1 MIMIFGEDEYN
12 IVAMAKNKK
21 NNIKHGVVIY
31 DCNDGEFIAISLP
44 KNATIK
50 DNITQSHHNFIEV
63 YTVDDNNYEFR
74 TEELV
79 NDLHDNRENIEYQL
93 KDVFYNYLIDD
104 IQVLLS
110 IYDMVYQQYDNI
122 DYQQWIYQD
131 RDYLQMNIID
141 NAVENY
147 VNYGG
152 VINDIPTDVWLEDV
166 LVDLNHKINFLLNMV
181 ELDIHHKE
189 YFTDMKI
196 AIETY
201 SIQECEQILNKWE
214 GD

>member
-1 MIMIFGEDEYN
+1 MIFGEDEYN
-12 IVAMAKNKK
+12 IVAMAKNKR
-21 NNIKHGVVIY
+21 NNIEHGVVIY
-31 DCNDGEFIAISLP
+31 DCDDGEFITISLP

-79 NDLHDNRENIEYQL
+79 NDLYNNRENIEYQL
-93 KDVFYNYLIDD
+93 KDIFYDYLIDD
-104 IQVLLS
+104 MKVLLS
-110 IYDMVYQQYDNI
+110 IYDMVYQQYDNV
-122 DYQQWIYQD
+122 DYQQWINQD

-189 YFTDMKI
+189 YFTDIKI

-201 SIQECEQILNKWE
+201 SIQECKQILNKWE

>member
-1 MIMIFGEDEYN
+1 MIFGEDEYN

-31 DCNDGEFIAISLP
+31 DCDDGEFIAISLP

-189 YFTDMKI
+189 YFTDIKI

>member
-1 MIMIFGEDEYN
+1 MIFGEDEYN

>member
-1 MIMIFGEDEYN
+1 MIFGEDEYN

-31 DCNDGEFIAISLP
+31 DCDDGEFIAISLP

-50 DNITQSHHNFIEV
+50 DSITQSHHNFIEV

>member
-1 MIMIFGEDEYN
+1 MIFGEDEYN
-12 IVAMAKNKK
+12 IVTMAKNKR
-21 NNIKHGVVIY
+21 NNTKHGVVIY
-31 DCNDGEFIAISLP
+31 DCDDGEFIAISLP

-74 TEELV
+74 TEELA
-79 NDLHDNRENIEYQL
+79 NDLYDNKENIEYQL

-104 IQVLLS
+104 IKVLLS
-110 IYDMVYQQYDNI
+110 IYDIIYQQYSNI
-122 DYQQWIYQD
+122 DYQQWICQD

-147 VNYGG
+147 MYYGG
-152 VINDIPTDVWLEDV
+152 VISDIPTDIWLEDV
-166 LVDLNHKINFLLNMV
+166 LVDLNYQVNFLLRNMV

-189 YFTDMKI
+189 YFTDMKR

-201 SIQECEQILNKWE
+201 NIQECKQILNKWE

>member
-1 MIMIFGEDEYN
+1 MIFGEDEYN
-12 IVAMAKNKK
+12 IVAMAKNKR
-21 NNIKHGVVIY
+21 NNIESGVVVY

-44 KNATIK
+44 KNTTIK
-50 DNITQSHHNFIEV
+50 DNIAQSHHNFIEV
-63 YTVDDNNYEFR
+63 YTVNDSNYEFR
-74 TEELV
+74 TEELA
-79 NDLHDNRENIEYQL
+79 NDLYDNKESIEYQL
-93 KDVFYNYLIDD
+93 KDIFYNYLIDD
-104 IQVLLS
+104 IKVLLS
-110 IYDMVYQQYDNI
+110 IYDIIYQQYSNI

-147 VNYGG
+147 MYYGG
-152 VINDIPTDVWLEDV
+152 VISDIPTDIWLEDV
-166 LVDLNHKINFLLNMV
+166 LVDLNYQVNFLLRNMV

-201 SIQECEQILNKWE
+201 NIQECKQILNKWE

>member
-1 MIMIFGEDEYN
+1 MIFGEDEYN

-21 NNIKHGVVIY
+21 NNIESGVVVY
-31 DCNDGEFIAISLP
+31 DCDDGEFIAISLP

-50 DNITQSHHNFIEV
+50 DNIAQSHHNFIEV
-63 YTVDDNNYEFR
+63 YTVNDSNYEFR
-74 TEELV
+74 TEELA
-79 NDLHDNRENIEYQL
+79 NDLYDNKENIEYQL

-104 IQVLLS
+104 IKVLLS
-110 IYDMVYQQYDNI
+110 IYDIIYQQYSNI

-147 VNYGG
+147 MYYGG
-152 VINDIPTDVWLEDV
+152 VISDIPTDIWLEDV
-166 LVDLNHKINFLLNMV
+166 LVDLNYQVNFLLRNMV

-201 SIQECEQILNKWE
+201 NIQECKQILNKWE

>member
-1 MIMIFGEDEYN
+1 MIFGEDEYN

-31 DCNDGEFIAISLP
+31 DCDDGEFIAISLP

-79 NDLHDNRENIEYQL
+79 NDLYNNRENIEYQL
-93 KDVFYNYLIDD
+93 KDIFYDYLIDD
-104 IQVLLS
+104 MKVLLS

>member
-1 MIMIFGEDEYN
+1 MIFGEDEYN

-31 DCNDGEFIAISLP
+31 DCDDGEFIAISLP

-79 NDLHDNRENIEYQL
+79 NDLYNNRENIEYQL
-93 KDVFYNYLIDD
+93 KDIFYDYLIDD
-104 IQVLLS
+104 MKVLLS
-110 IYDMVYQQYDNI
+110 IYDMVYQQYDNV
-122 DYQQWIYQD
+122 DYQQWINQD

>member
-1 MIMIFGEDEYN
+1 MIFGEDEYN

-21 NNIKHGVVIY
+21 NNIESGVVVY
-31 DCNDGEFIAISLP
+31 DCDDGEFIAISLP

-50 DNITQSHHNFIEV
+50 DNIVQSHHNFIEV

-74 TEELV
+74 TEELA
-79 NDLHDNRENIEYQL
+79 NDLHDNKESIEYQL

-104 IQVLLS
+104 IEVLLS
-110 IYDMVYQQYDNI
+110 IYDMVYQQYANI

-147 VNYGG
+147 MYYGG
-152 VINDIPTDVWLEDV
+152 VISDIPTDIWLEDV
-166 LVDLNHKINFLLNMV
+166 LIDLNYRINVLLNTV

-201 SIQECEQILNKWE
+201 SIQECKQILNKWE
-214 GD
+214 R

>member
-1 MIMIFGEDEYN
+1 MIFGEDEYN

-31 DCNDGEFIAISLP
+31 DCDDGEFIAISLP

-110 IYDMVYQQYDNI
+110 IYDMVYQQYDNV
-122 DYQQWIYQD
+122 DYQQWINQD

>member
-31 DCNDGEFIAISLP
+31 DCDDGEFIAISLP

-74 TEELV
+74 TEELA
-79 NDLHDNRENIEYQL
+79 NDLYDNKESIEYQL

-104 IQVLLS
+104 IKVLLS
-110 IYDMVYQQYDNI
+110 IYDTVYQQYANI

-147 VNYGG
+147 MYYGG
-152 VINDIPTDVWLEDV
+152 VISDIPTDIWLEDV
-166 LVDLNHKINFLLNMV
+166 FIDLNYRINVLLNTV

-196 AIETY
+196 AIETH
-201 SIQECEQILNKWE
+201 SIQECKQILNKWE
-214 GD
+214 R

>member
-31 DCNDGEFIAISLP
+31 DCDDGEFIAISLP
-44 KNATIK
+44 QNATIK

>member
-1 MIMIFGEDEYN
+1 MIFGEDEYN
-12 IVAMAKNKK
+12 IVTMAKNKR
-21 NNIKHGVVIY
+21 NNIEHGVVIY
-31 DCNDGEFIAISLP
+31 DCDDGEFIAISLP

-63 YTVDDNNYEFR
+63 YIVDDNNYEFR

-196 AIETY
+196 AIETH
-201 SIQECEQILNKWE
+201 SIQECKQILNKWE
-214 GD
+214 R

>member
-1 MIMIFGEDEYN
+1 MIFGEDEYN

-31 DCNDGEFIAISLP
+31 DCDDGEFIAISLP
-44 KNATIK
+44 QNATIK

>member
-21 NNIKHGVVIY
+21 NNIESGVVVY
-31 DCNDGEFIAISLP
+31 DCDDGEFIAISLP

-50 DNITQSHHNFIEV
+50 DNIVQSHHNFIEV

-74 TEELV
+74 TEELA
-79 NDLHDNRENIEYQL
+79 NDLHDNKESIEYQL

-104 IQVLLS
+104 IEVLLS
-110 IYDMVYQQYDNI
+110 IYDMVYQQYANI

-147 VNYGG
+147 MYYGG
-152 VINDIPTDVWLEDV
+152 VISDIPTDIWLEDV
-166 LVDLNHKINFLLNMV
+166 LIDLNYRINVLLNTV

-201 SIQECEQILNKWE
+201 SIQECKQILNKWE
-214 GD
+214 R

>member
-1 MIMIFGEDEYN
+1 MIFGEDEYN

-31 DCNDGEFIAISLP
+31 DCDDGEFIAISLP

-50 DNITQSHHNFIEV
+50 DNITQSYHNFIEV

>member
-12 IVAMAKNKK
+12 IVTMAKNKR
-21 NNIKHGVVIY
+21 NNTKHGVVIY
-31 DCNDGEFIAISLP
+31 DCDDGEFIAISLP

-50 DNITQSHHNFIEV
+50 DNIEQSHHNFIEV
-63 YTVDDNNYEFR
+63 YTVDDNNYEFH

-79 NDLHDNRENIEYQL
+79 NDLYDNRGNIEYQL
-93 KDVFYNYLIDD
+93 KDVFYDYLIDD
-104 IQVLLS
+104 MEVLLS

-166 LVDLNHKINFLLNMV
+166 LVDLSHKINFLLNMV

-201 SIQECEQILNKWE
+201 SIQECKQILNNWKR
-214 GD
+214 

>member
-12 IVAMAKNKK
+12 IVAMAKNKR
-21 NNIKHGVVIY
+21 NNIEHGVVIY
-31 DCNDGEFIAISLP
+31 DCDDGEFIAISLP

-50 DNITQSHHNFIEV
+50 DNIAQSHHNFIEV

-74 TEELV
+74 TEELA
-79 NDLHDNRENIEYQL
+79 NDLYDNKENIEYQL
-93 KDVFYNYLIDD
+93 KDVFYDYLIDD
-104 IQVLLS
+104 IKVLLS
-110 IYDMVYQQYDNI
+110 IYDMVYQQYANV

-141 NAVENY
+141 NAVANY
-147 VNYGG
+147 MYYGG
-152 VINDIPTDVWLEDV
+152 VISDIPTDIWLEDV

-189 YFTDMKI
+189 YFTDIKT

-201 SIQECEQILNKWE
+201 SIQECKQILNKWE
-214 GD
+214 SD

>member
-1 MIMIFGEDEYN
+1 MIFGEDEYN
-12 IVAMAKNKK
+12 IVAMAKDKR
-21 NNIKHGVVIY
+21 NNIKYGVVIY
-31 DCNDGEFIAISLP
+31 DCDDGEFIAISLP

-50 DNITQSHHNFIEV
+50 DNIVQSHHNFIEV

-74 TEELV
+74 TEELA
-79 NDLHDNRENIEYQL
+79 NDLHDNKESIEYQL

-104 IQVLLS
+104 IEVLLS
-110 IYDMVYQQYDNI
+110 IYDMVYQQYANI

-147 VNYGG
+147 MYYGG
-152 VINDIPTDVWLEDV
+152 VISDIPTDIWLEDV
-166 LVDLNHKINFLLNMV
+166 LIDLNYRINVLLNTV

-201 SIQECEQILNKWE
+201 SIQECKQILNKWE
-214 GD
+214 R

>member
-1 MIMIFGEDEYN
+1 MIFGEDEYN

-31 DCNDGEFIAISLP
+31 DCDDGEFIAISLP
-44 KNATIK
+44 KNAAIK

>member
-1 MIMIFGEDEYN
+1 MIFGEDEYN

-31 DCNDGEFIAISLP
+31 DCDDGEFIAISLP

>member
-12 IVAMAKNKK
+12 IVAMAKNKR

-31 DCNDGEFIAISLP
+31 DCDDGEFIAISLP
-44 KNATIK
+44 KNTTIK
-50 DNITQSHHNFIEV
+50 DNIAQSHHNFIEV

-74 TEELV
+74 TEELA
-79 NDLHDNRENIEYQL
+79 NDLYDNKESIEYQL
-93 KDVFYNYLIDD
+93 KDVFYDYLIDD
-104 IQVLLS
+104 IKVLLS
-110 IYDMVYQQYDNI
+110 IYDIVYQQYDNI
-122 DYQQWIYQD
+122 DYQQWINQD

-141 NAVENY
+141 DAVKNY
-147 VNYGG
+147 MYYGG
-152 VINDIPTDVWLEDV
+152 VISDVPTDIWLEDI
-166 LVDLNHKINFLLNMV
+166 LIDLNYRINVLLRTV

-201 SIQECEQILNKWE
+201 SIQECKQILNKWE

>member
-31 DCNDGEFIAISLP
+31 DCDDGEFIAISLS

-122 DYQQWIYQD
+122 DYQQWINQD

-166 LVDLNHKINFLLNMV
+166 LVDLSHKINFLLNMV

-201 SIQECEQILNKWE
+201 SIQECKQILNKWKR
-214 GD
+214 

>member
-1 MIMIFGEDEYN
+1 MIFGEDEYN

-31 DCNDGEFIAISLP
+31 DCDDGEFIAISLP

-79 NDLHDNRENIEYQL
+79 NDLHDNREKIEYQL

>member
-1 MIMIFGEDEYN
+1 MYN
-12 IVAMAKNKK
+12 
-21 NNIKHGVVIY
+21 
-31 DCNDGEFIAISLP
+31 
-44 KNATIK
+44 
-50 DNITQSHHNFIEV
+50 
-63 YTVDDNNYEFR
+63 
-74 TEELV
+74 
-79 NDLHDNRENIEYQL
+79 NRENIEYQL

>member
-1 MIMIFGEDEYN
+1 MIFGEDEYN
-12 IVAMAKNKK
+12 IVAMAKNKR

-31 DCNDGEFIAISLP
+31 DCDDGEFIAISLP

-74 TEELV
+74 TEELA
-79 NDLHDNRENIEYQL
+79 NDLYDNKESIEYQL

-104 IQVLLS
+104 IKVLLS
-110 IYDMVYQQYDNI
+110 IYDIIYQQYSNI

-131 RDYLQMNIID
+131 RDYLQINIID
-141 NAVENY
+141 NAVANY
-147 VNYGG
+147 MYYGG
-152 VINDIPTDVWLEDV
+152 VISDIPTDIWLEDV
-166 LVDLNHKINFLLNMV
+166 LIDLNYRINVLLRTV
-181 ELDIHHKE
+181 ELNIHHKE

-201 SIQECEQILNKWE
+201 SIQECKKILNKWK

>member
-31 DCNDGEFIAISLP
+31 DCDDGEFIAISLP

>member
-1 MIMIFGEDEYN
+1 MIFGEDEYN

-21 NNIKHGVVIY
+21 NNVEHGVVIY
-31 DCNDGEFIAISLP
+31 DCDDGEFIAISLP
-44 KNATIK
+44 KNANIR

-63 YTVDDNNYEFR
+63 YTIDDNNYGFR

-79 NDLHDNRENIEYQL
+79 NDLYDNRENIEYQL
-93 KDVFYNYLIDD
+93 RDAFYDYLTDD
-104 IQVLLS
+104 MEVLLS

-122 DYQQWIYQD
+122 DYQQWINQD

-147 VNYGG
+147 ADYGG
-152 VINDIPTDVWLEDV
+152 IINDIPTDVWLEDV
-166 LVDLNHKINFLLNMV
+166 LIDLSHKIDFLLNMV
-181 ELDIHHKE
+181 ELDIHRKAF
-189 YFTDMKI
+189 FTDVKM

-201 SIQECEQILNKWE
+201 SIQECKQILNKWE
-214 GD
+214 R